1 MDVPKKL
8 EIMIQAQILQI
19 FCTFGLKKLGQ
30 LETMIQAHILQV
42 FFCTFG
48 LKNWVKDVSSP

>member
-42 FFCTFG
+42 FFVHLASKTG
-48 LKNWVKDVSSP
+48 LKM